1 MNKYNEKQLEILN
14 RINNISDMINQERNW
29 IEIAFKYCDYDDEDE
44 DLVFKLA
51 LILNIIVEE
60 NSKLSFYTEK
70 FISDL
75 KDLIWIHNKKDDL
88 LKDRLFY
95 YILF

>member
-60 NSKLSFYTEK
+60 IDNAEKRIVEENSKLSFYTEK

-75 KDLIWIHNKKDDL
+75 KDLI
-88 LKDRLFY
+88 
-95 YILF
+95 

>member
-14 RINNISDMINQERNW
+14 RINNISDMINQERN
-29 IEIAFKYCDYDDEDE
+29 
-44 DLVFKLA
+44 LVFKLA

-95 YILF
+95 CILF